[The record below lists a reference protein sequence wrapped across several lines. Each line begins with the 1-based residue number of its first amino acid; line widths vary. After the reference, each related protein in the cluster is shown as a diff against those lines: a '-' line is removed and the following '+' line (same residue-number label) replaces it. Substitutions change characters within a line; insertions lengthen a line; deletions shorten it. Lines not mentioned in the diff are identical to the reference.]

1 MHTNKKCS
9 EILKCALA
17 LAFGGLSLAALAD
30 GYVTLTKSS
39 STSKGFAGADWSET
53 VADPSTRDYLVN
65 NSRIFY
71 TTSGEKVNARSL
83 TLGEVDGTA
92 GNFFAYYS
100 ATFQNEGIIFANGEV
115 YPRASQDTFSG
126 KATFTSPASAPYR
139 FHGTNYRPVGFTIA
153 GDAHSAETAGILAY
167 SQGTNG
173 FHLTFS
179 GDTSSYLGSVV
190 ITSQYTSAGAPWG
203 AELRLS
209 GSASYFG
216 GSITVRDGATLCPL
230 IATSIGSLTLDP
242 GSSLSL
248 VAGNTL
254 TVRTALTV
262 TDGPVQVA
270 LSGAPSADVNA
281 VTRYALITMPASSAC
296 TEADFS
302 VPNYGSN
309 FRTAPHLYI
318 ETSGE
323 TKTLCAAYYPTVTL
337 TVRNNGSGIGDTTT
351 ESAITNGTYWS
362 DNEPVH
368 DFAHYYVSRISG
380 TTGIMTPYAQE
391 ETMVFPGRSLRFGE
405 YTSFAIRTGDYTI
418 SNLYFNCGSNGT
430 SVYGLNGDDVTLRG
444 KFSVNAN
451 GVVSFGPRRNGSIR
465 MAGPISRQ
473 SSSLLNICGSAA
485 GTSLCR
491 GIVVL
496 EGDNSAYAGKMTV
509 TLDYPGNLRFAD
521 QFMSIR
527 VSDSASLGGARAEFA
542 YDALKIEN
550 AGRLEAY
557 DSFTMDEPT
566 RGVFIS
572 GQGRFYVAA
581 AKTMTL
587 KEQLTVNGRAYK
599 EGSGTL
605 ALGGA
610 LRYLDGTGAVTDA
623 PPADATNRTFYV
635 TGGRVKP
642 LTADALEGLYVVFSN
657 KTSKLDVGLAMDVA
671 PADAT
676 LLAKGICNTNSSA
689 PFAWQ
694 SDESSP
700 KITIRLDCADETPR
714 QNYEFAVMTLSRD
727 VADGVFDSVRFTL
740 PDGFRHYGVTTT
752 RTYDAEANTA
762 TLHATLEQRGIMLI
776 LR

>member
-1 MHTNKKCS
+1 MNKTRVGS
-9 EILKCALA
+9 GVER
-17 LAFGGLSLAALAD
+17 LAFALMLLGCSLSALAD

-92 GNFFAYYS
+92 GNFYAYYS

-153 GDAHSAETAGILAY
+153 GDAHSAATAGILAY

-190 ITSQYTSAGAPWG
+190 ITSQYNSAGVAYG

-209 GSASYFG
+209 GSASTFG
-216 GSITVRDGATLCPL
+216 GSIVVRDGATFCPQ
-230 IATSIGSLTLDP
+230 ITTSVGSLTLDP
-242 GSSLSL
+242 GASLSL

-254 TVRTALTV
+254 TVRTSLTV
-262 TDGPVQVA
+262 EGGPVPIA
-270 LSGAPSADVNA
+270 LSGAPSATVGE
-281 VTRYALITMPASSAC
+281 VTRYALLTMPTESDCSAS
-296 TEADFS
+296 DFVVANEGTS
-302 VPNYGSN
+302 YT
-309 FRTAPHLYI
+309 TAPDVYI
-318 ETSGE
+318 ADDGE
-323 TKTLCAAYYPTVTL
+323 TKTLYAAYYPRISL
-337 TVRNNGSGIGDTTT
+337 ESNNDSSSV
-351 ESAITNGTYWS
+351 SAITNGSYWS
-362 DNEPVH
+362 DGLAVH
-368 DFAHYYVSRISG
+368 GFAHYLVSRLSG
-380 TTGIMTPYAQE
+380 TTYISTPYE
-391 ETMVFPGRSLRFGE
+391 FDTPLVFPGVSLYFGS
-405 YTSFAIRTGDYTI
+405 YTALNLYSKDYTI
-418 SNLYFNCGSNGT
+418 SNVLFRGGSSRNTIIVPSGKDATLHGRFDLGSDTELRFVTRGSGIIRLSGSCSGT
-430 SVYGLNGDDVTLRG
+430 SSSVMSVYGA
-444 KFSVNAN
+444 S
-451 GVVSFGPRRNGSIR
+451 
-465 MAGPISRQ
+465 
-473 SSSLLNICGSAA
+473 A
-485 GTSLCR
+485 GTDQIR
-491 GIVVL
+491 ETVVL
-496 EGDNSAYAGKMTV
+496 EGDHSGYAGKYIV
-509 TLDYPGNLRFAD
+509 TIQYPDKVVFDNRFLAL
-521 QFMSIR
+521 R
-527 VSDSASLGGARAEFA
+527 VSDAASLGGARTEFA
-542 YDALKIEN
+542 YDALKIEY

-557 DSFTMDEPT
+557 DSFTLDEPT

-572 GQGRFYVAA
+572 GQGRFYVLAN
-581 AKTMTL
+581 KTLTL
-587 KEQLTVNGRAYK
+587 KEQLTVNGRVYK

-610 LRYLDGTGAVTDA
+610 LRYLDSEGAVTST

-642 LTADALEGLYVVFSN
+642 LTADALEGLDVVFSN
-657 KTSKLDVGLAMDVA
+657 KTSKLEVGLAMDVA

-676 LLAKGICNTNSSA
+676 LLVKGICNTTSPA

-694 SDESSP
+694 SDEASP

-714 QNYEFAVMTLSRD
+714 LSYEFAVMTLSRD
-727 VADGVFDSVRFTL
+727 VADGVFDCVRFTL